1 MNYPTWTPTYIGIGS
16 NLDNPRMQVMRG
28 IDALAS
34 LSETQLVARS
44 KLYESAPLG
53 PQDQPHYVN
62 AVAGVLTSLDA
73 SELLAQLKVL
83 EKKMGRAQPIVRW
96 GPRVIDFDLLVF
108 GDLRLASDELNVPHP
123 EIAKRAFVIVP
134 LMEIAPHL
142 DIPGIGRIESLA
154 TGIDV
159 SSLQAV

>member
-142 DIPGIGRIESLA
+142 DIPGIGRIEALA
-154 TGIDV
+154 ARIDV